1 MVEPKSPHEVVADPP
16 QAPTAMVLRIVAAE
30 RDYVD
35 GHIGIVTERL
45 NGMDTASKLLSDT
58 VNRTPTE
65 ITREVNHLQSIM
77 DERFASIETQFKER
91 DTRAERESRD
101 NKVAVDAAFA
111 AQKEAASEQNKGNN
125 LAIDKSEKATAETIK
140 TNQELAKSEINGL
153 RKSGEDGKVRQT
165 EVDDDMK
172 KRLGAVEA
180 SLVGLAAAKQN
191 ATETRVDR
199 RGDSTVLLSL
209 IAALLILVQI
219 GVVLYVSKK

>member
-1 MVEPKSPHEVVADPP
+1 
-16 QAPTAMVLRIVAAE
+16 MVLRIVAAE

-35 GHIGIVTERL
+35 GKVSVVTERL
-45 NGMDTASKLLSDT
+45 NGMDTASQLLSDT

-77 DERFASIETQFKER
+77 DERFSSIETQFKER

-153 RKSGEDGKVRQT
+153 RKGNEDQKVRQT

-180 SLVGLAAAKQN
+180 ALVGLAAAKQN

-199 RGDSTVLLSL
+199 RGDNTVLISVAVAIMFLMQVALGL
-209 IAALLILVQI
+209 IAVF
-219 GVVLYVSKK
+219 KK

>member
-172 KRLGAVEA
+172 SRLGAVEA

>member
-1 MVEPKSPHEVVADPP
+1 MTT
-16 QAPTAMVLRIVAAE
+16 APVIAAPVSMVLRIVAAE
-30 RDYVD
+30 RDYVN
-35 GHIGIVTERL
+35 GRVAVVTQRL
-45 NGMDTASKLLSDT
+45 EGMDTASKLLSDT
-58 VNRTPTE
+58 MNRTPTE
-65 ITREVNHLQSIM
+65 ITRSVNHLQAIM
-77 DERFASIETQFKER
+77 DERFSSIETQFKER

-153 RKSGEDGKVRQT
+153 RKGNEDQKVRQT

-180 SLVGLAAAKQN
+180 ALVGLAAAKQN

-199 RGDSTVLLSL
+199 RGVDSNV
-209 IAALLILVQI
+209 IAAAVLFLFLVQI
-219 GVVLYVSKK
+219 AIMLFTVLRKP

>member
-1 MVEPKSPHEVVADPP
+1 MADPTEQRP
-16 QAPTAMVLRIVAAE
+16 VTAEPPLAPTAMVLRIVAAE

-35 GHIGIVTERL
+35 GRVEVVTERL

-65 ITREVNHLQSIM
+65 ITRSVSHLQSVM
-77 DERFASIETQFKER
+77 DERFTSIGTQFKER

-153 RKSGEDGKVRQT
+153 RKAGEDQKVRQT
-165 EVDDDMK
+165 EVDDDIK

-180 SLVGLAAAKQN
+180 ALVGLAAAKQN
-191 ATETRVDR
+191 ATDTRVEAR
-199 RGDSTVLLSL
+199 ASIGQVVAVVG
-209 IAALLILVQI
+209 IFAAALTAILIRVF
-219 GVVLYVSKK
+219 GG